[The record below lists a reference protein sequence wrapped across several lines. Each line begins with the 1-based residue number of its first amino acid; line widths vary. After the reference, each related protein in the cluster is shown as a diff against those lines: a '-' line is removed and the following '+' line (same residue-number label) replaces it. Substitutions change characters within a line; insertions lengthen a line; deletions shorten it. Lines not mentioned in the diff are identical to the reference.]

1 MPLVE
6 EIEGG
11 PSNVV
16 EEDISL
22 ISNTKR
28 SKAVVD
34 TMASRDHSMITLPA
48 ADIDDDTIED
58 TITLLRR
65 YHLGDPDAA
74 RTSQEAGAD
83 LLPALLD
90 VYRGRAGIRYEY
102 PLFLRSAESD
112 SDAPLAESISAFF
125 SRSVE
130 SFAAGPE
137 SARMLRDNLPRLE
150 RFVDTALVGQSE
162 PVEARPLLT
171 TATEALQKEI
181 DLDEAS
187 QDSLQQD
194 LDKLLETV
202 ESGSCFLG
210 YGPHVA
216 IHLLNLAVQNH
227 THLQRKIFVAEVS
240 ERVRGLNQLLSVE
253 REKSNQA
260 NKPAEVQSKVG
271 AASRYF
277 DSNALSGAL
286 GHKTQGSV
294 SMDTGRLARVERTL
308 KLLEEYDSSG
318 EFIRVIAEKDSPWL
332 SADLAIDV
340 SESSDPCGDAQ
351 RLYEDESDHLGQVFA
366 AFRVAKLE
374 IEGKYEPSVHDSW
387 FENFDWEAFSAQ
399 ELLLIPTVVV
409 LVSAG
414 HISAQGLPPL
424 SRLLSSRKPVQV
436 LGWVQAHTN
445 PGAGENEN
453 PLQNIRTELAYLGLG
468 QRQANVVQASA
479 SRHDQLLT
487 GFCASLGNSRA
498 SLYLVSTETDTS
510 NTALPGPWLM
520 ASSAIECRAHPFF
533 QVIRGLESESE
544 DELSIEGNTQAESDW
559 SVNAFSYQNEQG
571 QAFET
576 ELAFTFADYCLLHE
590 SLHDQFRMVPAGCD
604 SEDLVSVSEY
614 LDNSVEKP
622 ERAIPYVFAVD
633 ATGLLHK
640 VVISRALI
648 MACRDRQNYWR
659 SLQAQCGIHNKYV
672 NQARQEVREEE
683 RANAAEERE
692 QLVAEYET
700 ELTRVRQEATSDVMG
715 KLATVLVGLDPSGL
729 VSGSPAVA
737 APVAPSTTETD
748 PAEDAQEAAAEAAI
762 TEPEVVE
769 EDEVSFD
776 EPWIDSILCTTCDDC
791 MTVSKLLFVYNEDKQ
806 AFIPDPS
813 LGTYQEMVKAAE
825 LCPARCIHPGKPLDP
840 NEPGLEELIQR
851 ADPFN

>member
-11 PSNVV
+11 PSNMI
-16 EEDISL
+16 EEDVSL
-22 ISNTKR
+22 MSNTKR

-34 TMASRDHSMITLPA
+34 NMANRDHSMITLPA
-48 ADIDDDTIED
+48 ADIDDDTIEN

-74 RTSQEAGAD
+74 KTSQEAGAD

-102 PLFLRSAESD
+102 PLYLKSGESD

-125 SRSVE
+125 ARSVD

-137 SARMLRDNLPRLE
+137 GARMLRDNLPRLE
-150 RFVDTALVGQSE
+150 RFVDKALTGQSE
-162 PVEARPLLT
+162 PVDARPLLT

-187 QDSLQQD
+187 QDLLQQD
-194 LDKLLETV
+194 LDRLLATV
-202 ESGSCFLG
+202 EPGSCFLG

-227 THLQRKIFVAEVS
+227 THLQRKLFVAEVN

-253 REKSNQA
+253 REKSKQA

-271 AASRYF
+271 TASRYF
-277 DSNALSGAL
+277 DSKALSGAL

-294 SMDTGRLARVERTL
+294 SMDSGRLARVERTL
-308 KLLEEYDSSG
+308 KLLEDYDSSG
-318 EFIRVIAEKDSPWL
+318 EFISVIAEKDSPWL
-332 SADLAIDV
+332 SAGLAIDV
-340 SESSDPCGDAQ
+340 VESSNPCGDAQ
-351 RLYEDESDHLGQVFA
+351 RLYEDESNRLGQVFA

-414 HISAQGLPPL
+414 HISGEGLPPL
-424 SRLLSSRKPVQV
+424 TRLLSSRKPVQV

-445 PGAGENEN
+445 PGDGENEN

-498 SLYLVSTETDTS
+498 SLYLVSTETDTP
-510 NTALPGPWLM
+510 NAALPGAWLM

-544 DELSIEGNTQAESDW
+544 DELSIEGNTQAGSDW

-571 QAFET
+571 QTFET
-576 ELAFTFADYCLLHE
+576 DLAFTFADYCLLHE
-590 SLHDQFRMVPAGCD
+590 SLGDHFRMVPTGCD

-622 ERAIPYVFAVD
+622 ERAIPFIFAVD
-633 ATGLLHK
+633 ENGMLHR

-672 NQARQEVREEE
+672 NQARQEVREQEQ
-683 RANAAEERE
+683 ANAAEARE
-692 QLVAEYET
+692 QLVAEYEA

-715 KLATVLVGLDPSGL
+715 KLATVLVGLDPAAL
-729 VSGSPAVA
+729 VSGSPPVA
-737 APVAPSTTETD
+737 APVAPSVTE
-748 PAEDAQEAAAEAAI
+748 PLEDSQEVAAETEVA
-762 TEPEVVE
+762 EPEVVE
-769 EDEVSFD
+769 EEEVSFN

-791 MTVSKLLFVYNEDKQ
+791 MSVSKLLFVYNEDKQ

-813 LGTYQEMVKAAE
+813 LGTYQELVKAAE

-851 ADPFN
+851 AEPFN